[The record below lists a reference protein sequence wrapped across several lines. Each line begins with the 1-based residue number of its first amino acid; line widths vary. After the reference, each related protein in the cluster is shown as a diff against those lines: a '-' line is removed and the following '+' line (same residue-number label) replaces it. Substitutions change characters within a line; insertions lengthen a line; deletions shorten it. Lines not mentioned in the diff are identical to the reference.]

1 MVNPPLHQALTRFC
15 KVPADQSPAQ
25 SPEVVF
31 AGLPVPETRVYISL
45 RCHKMWRFIQDS
57 WRDGIEILILATCI
71 YLIYRAFRATR
82 GAQILVGLGTILI
95 VLSFV
100 STVFKFEVIQWII
113 TRGTAVLALALIV
126 IFQPELRTGLARL
139 GSKRI
144 FSFSNKLRIAFLER
158 FADAVI
164 NLSKKRIGALFAI
177 QRDVS
182 LKDYLDSGVILDA
195 QFSPELA
202 MAVFYPKAPLHDG
215 GMIIAD
221 DRVAGAACVFP
232 VTEREMQDRSTG
244 LRHRAA
250 IGLSERTD
258 AIAVVVSEET
268 GGISICENGVLQ
280 RNLTE
285 KQFREK
291 IAEIFFSSHSHET
304 EPVAQLGRKD
314 TLPPSG
320 DHDLVS
326 D

>member
-1 MVNPPLHQALTRFC
+1 MSEFLQDP
-15 KVPADQSPAQ
+15 
-25 SPEVVF
+25 
-31 AGLPVPETRVYISL
+31 
-45 RCHKMWRFIQDS
+45 WRN
-57 WRDGIEILILATCI
+57 GIEILLLATCI
-71 YLIYRAFRATR
+71 YQIYRAFRATR
-82 GAQILVGLGTILI
+82 AAQILVGLGTILV
-95 VLSFV
+95 VLTLV
-100 STVFKFEVIQWII
+100 STMFRLVVIQWII
-113 TRGTAVLALALIV
+113 TRASAVLAFALIV
-126 IFQPELRTGLARL
+126 IFQPELRNGLARL
-139 GSKRI
+139 GSKRLFF
-144 FSFSNKLRIAFLER
+144 FSSKQRIAFLER

-182 LKDYLDSGVILDA
+182 LKEHLDSGVLLDA
-195 QFSPELA
+195 QFSPDLA
-202 MAVFYPKAPLHDG
+202 LAVFYPKAPLHDG

-250 IGLSERTD
+250 IGLTERTD

-291 IAEIFFSSHSHET
+291 IAKLFFSGKSSNET
-304 EPVAQLGRKD
+304 ENSEQLDRKD
-314 TLPPSG
+314 PLSPSG
-320 DHDLVS
+320 DNDLVS

>member
-1 MVNPPLHQALTRFC
+1 
-15 KVPADQSPAQ
+15 
-25 SPEVVF
+25 
-31 AGLPVPETRVYISL
+31 
-45 RCHKMWRFIQDS
+45 MWRFIQDH
-57 WRDGIEILILATCI
+57 WRDGIEILLLATCI
-71 YLIYRAFRATR
+71 YQIYRAFRATR
-82 GAQILVGLGTILI
+82 GAQILVGLGTILV
-95 VLSFV
+95 VLTFV
-100 STVFKFEVIQWII
+100 STMFQFEVISWII
-113 TRGTAVLALALIV
+113 KGAATILAFALIV
-126 IFQPELRTGLARL
+126 IFQPELRNGLARL
-139 GSKRI
+139 GSNPL
-144 FSFSNKLRIAFLER
+144 FSFSSKRRLMFLEK

-182 LKDYLDSGVILDA
+182 LKEHLDSGVVLDA
-195 QFSPELA
+195 EFSPELA
-202 MAVFYPKAPLHDG
+202 MSVFYPKAPLHDG

-232 VTEREMQDRSTG
+232 VTEREMKDRSTG

-250 IGLSERTD
+250 IGLTERTD

-291 IAEIFFSSHSHET
+291 IDEIFVSGKSSHET
-304 EPVAQLGRKD
+304 EPGPQLDRKGPI
-314 TLPPSG
+314 PPAG
-320 DHDLVS
+320 DSDLVS